1 MKQFLIEYGSIA
13 YFVSAII
20 FVFSV
25 TVGPIID
32 RATARRER
40 IQSEAERHM
49 AKLLDEQFGIWNQ

>member
-1 MKQFLIEYGSIA
+1 MMGGIA
-13 YFVSAII
+13 YFVAVII
-20 FVFSV
+20 VVFSG
-25 TVGPIID
+25 TIGPIID

>member
-1 MKQFLIEYGSIA
+1 MRQFLMMYGGIA
-13 YFVSAII
+13 YFVAVII
-20 FVFSV
+20 VVFSG
-25 TVGPIID
+25 TIGPIID